1 MEYVIFMYNDCTA
14 SPSNCI
20 YIYIY
25 IYIYVIKK
33 KEKKKTLEK
42 AFDQFFTWNRPLRGS
57 YRDREPV

>member
-14 SPSNCI
+14 SPSNC
-20 YIYIY
+20 

-42 AFDQFFTWNRPLRGS
+42 AFDQFFTWNRPLCGS
-57 YRDREPV
+57 YRGREPV